1 MRRRGT
7 LYLVVVLPDGS
18 RSMVPAEWT
27 DLDPSSREEAQKS
40 NPVQQETLGSVPELM
55 QTRLVVDALLRR
67 LANTQP
73 AKEVERATD
82 IRVSDR
88 NPVEVGKPRRS
99 RADRIHGEAR
109 TGNRKGSVSRSGKGG
124 E

>member
-82 IRVSDR
+82 IRVSGRDR
-88 NPVEVGKPRRS
+88 VEVERPRRDRTS
-99 RADRIHGEAR
+99 RVHGEAR
-109 TGNRKGSVSRSGKGG
+109 TADRKSSPP
-124 E
+124 